1 MHRLVASLAAAGLSA
16 GLVAAAS
23 AADLG
28 RPAPAPFY
36 TKAPIAVPYGW
47 GGFYAGANAGWVGS
61 TGNDIGLSGTDTGT
75 GGLGSALAAG
85 VIPSNINLGYNGF
98 LGGGQL
104 GYNWQFNS
112 WVFGL
117 EGDIDWVSA
126 KSSVTVPDAVFIPPA
141 GIHTPLTTNATREL
155 DWLGTFRGR
164 VGYTPATPFLV
175 YATGGLAVGEHKL
188 GIGISDPTA
197 TPPANLFNQNSS
209 TSVGWTVGAG
219 AEWMFARQWSLKA
232 EYLYVDLGNIS
243 STINYAYAPANTSSL
258 TGTVHDRDNIVRGGI
273 NYHF

>member
-1 MHRLVASLAAAGLSA
+1 M
-16 GLVAAAS
+16 
-23 AADLG
+23 
-28 RPAPAPFY
+28 
-36 TKAPIAVPYGW
+36 
-47 GGFYAGANAGWVGS
+47 
-61 TGNDIGLSGTDTGT
+61 
-75 GGLGSALAAG
+75 
-85 VIPSNINLGYNGF
+85 
-98 LGGGQL
+98 
-104 GYNWQFNS
+104 
-112 WVFGL
+112 
-117 EGDIDWVSA
+117 SA
-126 KSSVTVPDAVFIPPA
+126 KSVTVPDAVFIPPA

-164 VGYTPATPFLV
+164 VGYHRRPFLV